1 MPVKALQR
9 YLKDTINNKT
19 YQLTVR
25 PHLGGWL
32 AIVIVDDMRWE
43 QQTEANAPVETAK
56 EWAIKKALIDAHG
69 SQYEQVY
76 PLEAALSGPWT
87 EIDLTGE

>member
-1 MPVKALQR
+1 MPLKALRR

-19 YQLTVR
+19 YQLTER

-56 EWAIKKALIDAHG
+56 EWI
-69 SQYEQVY
+69 
-76 PLEAALSGPWT
+76 